1 MIRPCFDW
9 AKRSSAFVTF
19 ARPSRPCPITVRG
32 GFCAVRR
39 RVPRIDV
46 GALSGALFDT
56 AVQAAAESVV
66 LTIDH
71 LDEEE
76 NTLNQNQ
83 KISLV
88 HETMRSFANLEAVM
102 AKTLIDELE
111 REDVEVWGLSSELES
126 LLGNA

>member
-1 MIRPCFDW
+1 
-9 AKRSSAFVTF
+9 
-19 ARPSRPCPITVRG
+19 
-32 GFCAVRR
+32 
-39 RVPRIDV
+39 VPRIDV